1 MPLFEDFEVRNDYC
15 HDERLKRVAMDV
27 DLSDIRTLNVDILKL
42 FGGDILSLGKFENVL
57 RTVDDLD
64 ATIWHH
70 NTDIS

>member
-1 MPLFEDFEVRNDYC
+1 
-15 HDERLKRVAMDV
+15 MDM

-42 FGGDILSLGKFENVL
+42 FWGNVLSLSKFEDVL